1 MLFEWSYFVVDEEV
15 CKFTFVLP
23 VPKSRSGG
31 VTIHELVL
39 WVVLLG
45 FLCHGVC
52 VYDDT
57 VVCCMWVTGAGIW
70 MTSQNLLKQESIALN
85 FPLHLPS
92 QVLAAEAKP
101 PCCWKGQRERR
112 KHACS
117 YQ

>member
-1 MLFEWSYFVVDEEV
+1 VVDEEV

-52 VYDDT
+52 VCMMT
-57 VVCCMWVTGAGIW
+57 LLSAVCG
-70 MTSQNLLKQESIALN
+70 
-85 FPLHLPS
+85 
-92 QVLAAEAKP
+92 
-101 PCCWKGQRERR
+101 
-112 KHACS
+112 
-117 YQ
+117 